1 MGLPSTPGSCYK
13 SYMLVDVII
22 PTFNRAQILNRAVQ
36 SVLNQT
42 YTEFILHIVDDGSTD
57 NTDELLASYGCH
69 PKIVIHKQA
78 NRGVSAARNL
88 AVKNSHSPWI
98 SFLDSD
104 DEWLPNKLE
113 KQMAFLKLNTKCRFL
128 HAEEIWIRN
137 GVRVNP
143 KVKHNKAS
151 VDLFKRSLEFCL
163 ISPSTVVMARDL
175 FMEHGQF
182 DESFTVCEDY
192 DLWLKI
198 LAREEVGFL
207 SDFVTNKYGGH
218 EDQLS
223 TKFVAMDYFRIK
235 SLITLLKTNIDQD
248 KKDLILME
256 IKKKAPILL
265 KGYLKHQ
272 NLERHTEVSSWVEQ
286 LLG

>member
-1 MGLPSTPGSCYK
+1 MFI
-13 SYMLVDVII
+13 DVII
-22 PTFNRAQILNRAVQ
+22 PTFNRAKFIDRAIH

-42 YTEFILHIVDDGSTD
+42 HKNFKLHIVDDGS
-57 NTDELLASYGCH
+57 NDETALILSKYKTH
-69 PKIVIHKQA
+69 QQISIYRQQ
-78 NRGVSAARNL
+78 NQGVSAARNF
-88 AVKNSHSPWI
+88 AVQNSDSSWI

-104 DEWLPNKLE
+104 DEWLPQKLE
-113 KQMAFLKLNTKCRFL
+113 KQINFLNKHSHFQFL

-143 KVKHNKAS
+143 KDKHNKS
-151 VDLFKRSLEFCL
+151 SGNLFKRSLEFCL
-163 ISPSTVVMARDL
+163 ISPSTVIMNRNL
-175 FMEHGQF
+175 FLKHGPF

-198 LAREEVGFL
+198 LSHEEVGFL
-207 SDFVTNKYGGH
+207 PEFVTNKYGGH

-223 TKFVAMDYFRIK
+223 TQFVAMDYWRIK
-235 SLITLLKTNIDQD
+235 SMIALLRTNIDQS
-248 KKDLILME
+248 KKDLILNE

-272 NLERHTEVSSWVEQ
+272 NLERFREVSDWVEKI
-286 LLG
+286 